1 MRMSKGLYMRSLR
14 NDADGSCLR
23 RCVCPLARALLFIYA
38 ASVAPLRFASLRFA
52 RLLVFSP
59 FLPLENKCLS
69 TRSAKLSTRWL
80 HPSMLDSTCA
90 TFVAMSDTKPFTML

>member
-38 ASVAPLRFASLRFA
+38 ASVAPLRFARSLA
-52 RLLVFSP
+52 RWFFTFLALGKQVLV
-59 FLPLENKCLS
+59 N
-69 TRSAKLSTRWL
+69 
-80 HPSMLDSTCA
+80 
-90 TFVAMSDTKPFTML
+90 